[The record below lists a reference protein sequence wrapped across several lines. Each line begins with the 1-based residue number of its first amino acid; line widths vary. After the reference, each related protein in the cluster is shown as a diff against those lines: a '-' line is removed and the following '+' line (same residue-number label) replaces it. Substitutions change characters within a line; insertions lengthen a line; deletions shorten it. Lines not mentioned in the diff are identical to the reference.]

1 MISATVE
8 RGDKMPSRQAGRV
21 GTATR
26 ILDISE
32 RVVQTKGFGCFSYA
46 DVAAD
51 LKITRAAL
59 HYHYPGKAE
68 LGEALI
74 KRYSA
79 RFADALAAID
89 AAGEAALARLDAY
102 IGLYAD
108 LVSQRRMCL
117 CGMLAAE
124 YETLPAP
131 MQAEVVRFLDR
142 NGDWLERVLEQGRSE
157 DIIRFGGS
165 ARDTAVLIVSVLEGA
180 LLVARPVRGHREV
193 QVGRGGDAGQPVRHP
208 RASPARRPA

>member
-1 MISATVE
+1 MT
-8 RGDKMPSRQAGRV
+8 SRQAGRV
-21 GTATR
+21 GTSTR

-74 KRYSA
+74 KRYSV
-79 RFADALAAID
+79 RFDDALGAIES
-89 AAGEAALARLDAY
+89 AGEAALAKLDAY

-108 LVSQRRMCL
+108 IVSQRRMCL

-142 NGDWLERVLEQGRSE
+142 NAHWLERVLEQGRSE
-157 DIIRFGGS
+157 GTMRLGGS
-165 ARDTAVLIVSVLEGA
+165 ASDTALLIVSALEGA
-180 LLVARPVRGHREV
+180 MLVARPY
-193 QVGRGGDAGQPVRHP
+193 GDIEKFRSTAAAMLSSLYGTHEPT
-208 RASPARRPA
+208 RPAEPAGPG

>member
-1 MISATVE
+1 MT
-8 RGDKMPSRQAGRV
+8 PRQADRV
-21 GTATR
+21 GTSTR
-26 ILDISE
+26 ILDIAE

-51 LKITRAAL
+51 LKITKAAL
-59 HYHYPGKAE
+59 HYHFPGKAE

-79 RFADALAAID
+79 RFDDALGAID
-89 AAGEAALARLDAY
+89 SAGEAALAKLDAY

-108 LVSQRRMCL
+108 IVSRRRMCL

-142 NGDWLERVLEQGRSE
+142 NAHWLERVLEQGRSE
-157 DIIRFGGS
+157 DTMRFGGS
-165 ARDTAVLIVSVLEGA
+165 ARDTGLLIVSTLEGA
-180 LLVARPVRGHREV
+180 MLVARPYGQIEKFRSTAAAMLTSLYNTHEP
-193 QVGRGGDAGQPVRHP
+193 AGLG
-208 RASPARRPA
+208 

>member
-1 MISATVE
+1 MT
-8 RGDKMPSRQAGRV
+8 SREDRRV
-21 GTATR
+21 GTSTR
-26 ILDISE
+26 ILDVSE

-51 LKITRAAL
+51 LKITKAAL

-79 RFADALAAID
+79 RFDDALGAID
-89 AAGEAALARLDAY
+89 STGEAALAKLDAY

-108 LVSQRRMCL
+108 IVSQRRMCL

-142 NGDWLERVLEQGRSE
+142 AVHWLERVLEQGRSE
-157 DIIRFGGS
+157 GTMRFGAA
-165 ARDTAVLIVSVLEGA
+165 ARDTALLIVSALEGA
-180 LLVARPVRGHREV
+180 MLVARPY
-193 QVGRGGDAGQPVRHP
+193 GDIEKFRSTAAAMLAGLFSTHLPTGLG
-208 RASPARRPA
+208 